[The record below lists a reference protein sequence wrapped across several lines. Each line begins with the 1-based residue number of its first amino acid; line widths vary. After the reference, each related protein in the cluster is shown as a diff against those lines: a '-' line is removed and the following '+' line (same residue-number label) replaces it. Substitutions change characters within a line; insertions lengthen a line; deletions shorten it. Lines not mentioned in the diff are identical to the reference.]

1 MAIVFGKFPS
11 LIILCLWKASAVYY
25 SVFLM
30 IMSSISF
37 NRRNKI
43 YSALNL
49 ISFIN
54 DWGLLRPNHRLT
66 DSIIRNRSLAFLRMS
81 LVTDQGFFDQDSLH
95 MSTTVWRLSKSVR
108 WLILSKWKFF
118 SRVLFGGK
126 CLIMGFLYS
135 ILQRPKLKPKVFKN
149 NSATG
154 IKSWFH
160 FPKNIYF
167 MLCPLKI
174 S

>member
-1 MAIVFGKFPS
+1 MTITIKEATPTTWLLS
-11 LIILCLWKASAVYY
+11 LENSQVLLFCASEKHQLFIILFSWW
-25 SVFLM
+25 
-30 IMSSISF
+30 MSSISF
-37 NRRNKI
+37 KRRNKV

-54 DWGLLRPNHRLT
+54 DRGLLRPNHRLT

-135 ILQRPKLKPKVFKN
+135 ILRRLK
-149 NSATG
+149 
-154 IKSWFH
+154 
-160 FPKNIYF
+160 
-167 MLCPLKI
+167 
-174 S
+174 